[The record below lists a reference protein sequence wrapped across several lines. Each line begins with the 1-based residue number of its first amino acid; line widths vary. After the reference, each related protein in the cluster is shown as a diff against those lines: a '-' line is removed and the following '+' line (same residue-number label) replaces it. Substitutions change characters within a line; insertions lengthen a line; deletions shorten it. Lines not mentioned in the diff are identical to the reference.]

1 MAVLK
6 RRQGVRN
13 RRETDG
19 IEKSFKAAKSVHEAL
34 RIVCELFETENY
46 RDRTINDYR
55 KYWAVFMEV
64 AGIQPTDNVTNITED
79 HLRSYIST
87 MLNVRDLSPV
97 TINIRLGGIK
107 SILSRMTKRGKGKQK
122 SYIIHD

>member
-19 IEKSFKAAKSVHEAL
+19 IVKSFRATKTVHEAL
-34 RIVCELFETENY
+34 GIVCELFETENY
-46 RDRTINDYR
+46 RERTINDYR
-55 KYWAVFMEV
+55 KYWSEFMEV
-64 AGIQPTDNVTNITED
+64 AGIQPTDNITDITED

-107 SILSRMTKRGKGKQK
+107 
-122 SYIIHD
+122 